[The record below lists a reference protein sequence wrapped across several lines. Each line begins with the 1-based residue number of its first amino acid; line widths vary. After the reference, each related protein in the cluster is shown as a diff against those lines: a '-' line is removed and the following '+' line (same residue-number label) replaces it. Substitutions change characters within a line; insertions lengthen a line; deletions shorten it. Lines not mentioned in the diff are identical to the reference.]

1 VNREAYEG
9 AQIGLEAALNLR
21 PYWMPFSSNRA
32 FKQAPRIVESADGFH
47 YTTPDGRRI
56 LDSMSGL
63 WTSGLGHRQPHIVA
77 AVQEQVLKLDYACA
91 FQLGHPG
98 AFELAER
105 VVNLAPEGFTHCFF
119 TGSGS
124 ESVDTALKI
133 ALGFHRQQ
141 GRGTRTR
148 LIGRARGY
156 HGVNFGGTSVGGIPA
171 NRGLFDASL
180 LKDVS
185 HLPHTHAPEH
195 NAFNRGQPQWGIQF
209 ADELERL
216 VAIHGEDEIAA
227 VIVEPVA
234 GSAGVLP
241 PPRGY
246 LERLREICTKHG
258 ILLVFDEVI
267 TGFGRVGAA
276 FAAERFGVT
285 PDIITLAKGITNGV
299 VPMGAVLVR
308 KEVHDA
314 FMHGPEHAIE
324 FFHGYTYSGHPLACA
339 AGLAALDV
347 YEEEKVFER
356 ARATEK
362 LFENALHALR
372 DAPHIV
378 DIRNFGLMGAI
389 ELAPRAEAPGARGY
403 AVHARCFDEGVLV
416 RNGMDTL
423 VFAPFLTAGKEY
435 FDEVFS
441 CVGKVLGKI
450 E

>member
-1 VNREAYEG
+1 MKREALEG

-32 FKQAPRIVESADGFH
+32 FKQDPFLVASAAGFH

-63 WTSGLGHRQPHIVA
+63 WTSGLGHCHPRIVA
-77 AVQEQVLKLDYACA
+77 AVQEQVATLDYACA
-91 FQLGHPG
+91 FQVGHAG
-98 AFELAER
+98 AFALAER

-124 ESVDTALKI
+124 ESVDTALKV
-133 ALGFHRQQ
+133 ALGWHRMR
-141 GRGTRTR
+141 GAGTRTR
-148 LIGRARGY
+148 LIGRERGY

-171 NRGLFDASL
+171 NRGLFSESL
-180 LKDVS
+180 LSNVS
-185 HLPHTHAPEH
+185 HLPHTHHPEH
-195 NAFNRGQPQWGIQF
+195 NAFDRGQPQWGIQL

-246 LERLREICTKHG
+246 LERLREICTRHG
-258 ILLVFDEVI
+258 ILLIFDEVI

-299 VPMGAVLVR
+299 VPMGAVLVTR
-308 KEVHDA
+308 EIHDA
-314 FMHGPEHAIE
+314 FMRGPDQAIE
-324 FFHGYTYSGHPLACA
+324 LFHGYTYSGHPLACA
-339 AGLAALDV
+339 AGLAAMDV
-347 YEEEKVFER
+347 YEDENVFAK

-362 LFENALHALR
+362 LFENALHELR
-372 DAPHIV
+372 DAKHVI
-378 DIRNFGLMGAI
+378 DIRNFGMMGAI
-389 ELAPRAEAPGARGY
+389 ELAPRDGAPGARGY
-403 AVHARCFDEGVLV
+403 EAHRRCFEAGVLV
-416 RNGMDTL
+416 RNGMDNL

-435 FDEVFS
+435 FEEVFG
-441 CVGKVLGKI
+441 VVRKVLGQI